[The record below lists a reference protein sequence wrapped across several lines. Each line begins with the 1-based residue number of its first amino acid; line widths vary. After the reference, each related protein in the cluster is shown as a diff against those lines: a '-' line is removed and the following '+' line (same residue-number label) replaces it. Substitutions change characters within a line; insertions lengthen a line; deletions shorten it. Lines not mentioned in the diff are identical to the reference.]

1 MQRTEALSIHRLKA
15 LPGSLQ
21 ELYQAFQSRYPELV
35 GSGYLELEAYQ
46 RLWQFLQPAG
56 ALESRA
62 A

>member
-15 LPGSLQ
+15 LPGSRQ
-21 ELYQAFQSRYPELV
+21 ELYQAFQSSNPELV